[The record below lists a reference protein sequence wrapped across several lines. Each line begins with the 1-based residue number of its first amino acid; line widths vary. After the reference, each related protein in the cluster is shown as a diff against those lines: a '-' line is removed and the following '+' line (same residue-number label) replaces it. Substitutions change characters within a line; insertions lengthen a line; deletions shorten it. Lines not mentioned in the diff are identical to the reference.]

1 MKENYRKRYFENHLL
16 EIKADGKNHAKKVL
30 IYTGTWIRW
39 KLNLR
44 KMSILKNIYFWFL
57 IINITVFL
65 FSGLQYH
72 PVNELWFVSIPA
84 LISLVPLLLEIIGI
98 IQFLFLKK
106 TVTSFDYKEIH
117 KRIYFG
123 SLFHSIFLLLTAGA
137 CIVAI
142 TKIGASL
149 NTLAITCGYLFCGF
163 CSGIVFFLHQRLKFE
178 EIPEPF
184 QIS

>member
-1 MKENYRKRYFENHLL
+1 MVKIMQK
-16 EIKADGKNHAKKVL
+16 KAL

-39 KLNLR
+39 KLSLR
-44 KMSILKNIYFWFL
+44 KMKTLKNVYLGFL

-72 PVNELWFVSIPA
+72 PVNELWFISIPA

-106 TVTSFDYKEIH
+106 TVASFDYKEIH

-123 SLFHSIFLLLTAGA
+123 SLFHSIFLLLTVGA

-142 TKIGASL
+142 AQIGASL
-149 NTLAITCGYLFCGF
+149 NALAITSGYLSCSI

-178 EIPEPF
+178 EIPESF
-184 QIS
+184 QKP